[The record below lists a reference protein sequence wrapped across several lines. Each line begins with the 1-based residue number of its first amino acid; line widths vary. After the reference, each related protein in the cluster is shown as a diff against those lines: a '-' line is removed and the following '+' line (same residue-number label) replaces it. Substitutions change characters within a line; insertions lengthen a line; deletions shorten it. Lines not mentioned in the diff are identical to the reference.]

1 MLVYAPLES
10 VDMRYTTHLDNDI
23 RKYLK
28 KYYKKEYTIL
38 DPDTF
43 NTPMKKGQFL
53 NAKDTIF
60 RQFNQFNLFLS
71 LLVKGKIPKDTIY
84 FTTDIWNIAVLSI
97 PYINFFEEYNIKLQG
112 VLHAGSF
119 TDTDFVREMERQYK
133 GFEESIFDIADKI
146 FVASEFIKNDV
157 IKKRYVNPDKI
168 ISTGLPL
175 NENLDKYKPKTKKE
189 NIIIFNGRNCDEK
202 QPYLLE
208 EVARIN
214 PTFKC
219 INTQLEGLSK
229 NEYYELLNKSKI
241 VISFALQENF
251 GYGIQE
257 AVKLGCIPILP
268 NRLVYPELYKKE
280 YLYNNFLECNEMINK
295 VSLGKI
301 KQPKQIVN
309 NVKQYNK
316 SIFNTWF

>member
-23 RKYLK
+23 RNYLK
-28 KYYKKEYTIL
+28 DNYKKEYIIL
-38 DPDTF
+38 EADTF
-43 NTPMKKGQFL
+43 NTPMKEGQFL

-60 RQFNQFNLFLS
+60 RQFNQFNNFLT
-71 LLVKGKIPKDTIY
+71 LLVKGRIPKDTIY

-119 TDTDFVREMERQYK
+119 TDTDFVRQMERQYK

-157 IKKRYVNPDKI
+157 IKKRYVNPKKI
-168 ISTGLPL
+168 ISSGLPL
-175 NENLDKYKPKTKKE
+175 DESLDKYKPDTKKE

-202 QPYLLE
+202 QPYLFE
-208 EVARIN
+208 EIKKKHKN
-214 PTFKC
+214 YKC
-219 INTQLEGLSK
+219 INTQLEGLNK
-229 NEYYELLNKSKI
+229 NDYYELLNKAKI

-268 NRLVYPELYKKE
+268 NRLVYPELYEKE
-280 YLYNNFLECNEMINK
+280 YLYNNFLECNEMIDK
-295 VSLGKI
+295 VSLGEM
-301 KQPKQIVN
+301 KQPKQIIN
-309 NVKQYNK
+309 SIKKYNK
-316 SIFNTWF
+316 KIFDTWF